1 MKFSDADLSET
12 LECFADNHSDM
23 VVLGKKL
30 GTHAVREICGLMG
43 GRKVHVP
50 EFDNL
55 VWDLKRTVRDE
66 ELRVRFRGNNL
77 AELAQQYRM
86 SARQVH
92 RILHGDRKV
101 YLRNHERT
109 KGLRTSQAHHARML
123 ALAQQY
129 GLAVRHVVDAVIAAG
144 LASVDLTAT
153 LAGAQ
158 ARSQPLFAS
167 V

>member
-12 LECFADNHSDM
+12 LECFGENHSDM

-66 ELRVRFRGNNL
+66 ELRTKFRGNNL
-77 AELAQQYRM
+77 AELAMDYGM

-109 KGLRTSQAHHARML
+109 KGLRTSQLFHARML
-123 ALAQQY
+123 VLAQLY
-129 GLAVRHVVDAVIAAG
+129 GVPVRQVVDAVIAVG
-144 LASVDLTAT
+144 LASAELSTT

>member
-12 LECFADNHSDM
+12 LECFGENHSDM

-55 VWDLKRTVRDE
+55 VWDLKRAVRDE
-66 ELRVRFRGNNL
+66 ELRTKFRGNNL
-77 AELAQQYRM
+77 AELAMDYGM

-92 RILHGDRKV
+92 RILHGDRKK
-101 YLRNHERT
+101 YMRDHERT
-109 KGLRTSQAHHARML
+109 KGLRTSDKYHARII
-123 ALAQQY
+123 ALAEEH
-129 GLAVRHVVDAVIAAG
+129 GMRVRMVVDRVLAAG
-144 LASVDLTAT
+144 FAT
-153 LAGAQ
+153 LDLKRTQ
-158 ARSQPLFAS
+158 EHETYPLFDR